1 MVKPITQKAK
11 TNCYLAP
18 PTGEVTVDASGKK
31 VAKFPKA
38 KLLK

>member
-11 TNCYLAP
+11 TNSYLAP
-18 PTGEVTVDASGKK
+18 PTEEVTVDAGGKK